1 MVGFFSRKAK
11 NRAELLENKSR
22 RLGEERKF
30 KVVGKKTLSHEAYE
44 HLIQN
49 LLEDNELIKRITN
62 KCGTEKNGTA
72 RCFLFYDKT
81 NSHEALAVNSEGY
94 DYARYTALIRTD
106 KL

>member
-11 NRAELLENKSR
+11 NRAELLENESR
-22 RLGEERKF
+22 RKF

-49 LLEDNELIKRITN
+49 LLEDSELIKRITN
-62 KCGTEKNGTA
+62 KCGTEKDGTA

-81 NSHEALAVNSEGY
+81 NSHKALAVNSEGY

>member
-11 NRAELLENKSR
+11 NRAELLENESR

-62 KCGTEKNGTA
+62 KCGTEEDGTA

-81 NSHEALAVNSEGY
+81 NNNEALAVNSEGY
-94 DYARYTALIRTD
+94 DYSRYTALIRTD

>member
-11 NRAELLENKSR
+11 NRAELLENESR
-22 RLGEERKF
+22 RLGEKRKF

-49 LLEDNELIKRITN
+49 LLLQSTVKQNMISR
-62 KCGTEKNGTA
+62 
-72 RCFLFYDKT
+72 
-81 NSHEALAVNSEGY
+81 
-94 DYARYTALIRTD
+94 